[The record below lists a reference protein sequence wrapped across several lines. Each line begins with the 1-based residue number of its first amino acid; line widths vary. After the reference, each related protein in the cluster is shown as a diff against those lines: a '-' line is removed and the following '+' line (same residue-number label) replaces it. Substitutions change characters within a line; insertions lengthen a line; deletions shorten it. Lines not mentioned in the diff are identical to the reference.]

1 MNRKVVISGVDTSKL
16 PKLTKEESQ
25 ELLLRISNG
34 DQEARQ
40 QFLYANLRLVLSI
53 VHRFNFNEELND
65 DVFQVGCL
73 GLTKA
78 LNNFDLK
85 YRVMFSTYAVPMI
98 IGEIRRFL
106 RETTPLKVG
115 RNIRDIAY
123 KIMQARELAAENG
136 EIEPTLED
144 ISKEMQIPERNLQD
158 ALDALSDTISLY
170 DPAYNDGEEGVLV
183 MDQIADHKDIE
194 DKWIDRLDIKRAIKG
209 LSEKEKQVIE
219 LRYYKG
225 KTQSEVS
232 SYCNISQAQVSR
244 LENNALSKLR
254 MALS

>member
-1 MNRKVVISGVDTSKL
+1 MNRKVVIPGVDTSKI
-16 PKLTKEESQ
+16 PKLSKEESHD
-25 ELLLRISNG
+25 LLIKISQG
-34 DQEARQ
+34 DKEARQ
-40 QFLYANLRLVLSI
+40 RFLYANLRLVLSI
-53 VHRFNFNEELND
+53 VHRFNFDERLSD

-85 YRVMFSTYAVPMI
+85 YGVMFSTYAVPMI

-106 RETTPLKVG
+106 RECTPLKVG
-115 RNIRDIAY
+115 RNVRDIAY

-136 EIEPTLED
+136 DIEPTLEN
-144 ISKEMQIPERNLQD
+144 ISKKMNIPERNLQD

-170 DPAYNDGEEGVLV
+170 DPAYNDGEDSVLI
-183 MDQIADHKDIE
+183 MDQIADHKDGE
-194 DKWIDRLDIKRAIKG
+194 EKWIDKLDIKRAING

-244 LENNALSKLR
+244 LENTALSKLR
-254 MALS
+254 LALS

>member
-1 MNRKVVISGVDTSKL
+1 MNKRVTISGVDTSKI
-16 PKLTKEESQ
+16 PKLTKEEAQ
-25 ELLLRISNG
+25 ELLERISKG
-34 DQEARQ
+34 DTEARQ
-40 QFLYANLRLVLSI
+40 QFLYSNLRLVLSI
-53 VHRFNFNEELND
+53 VHRFNFDEQLND

-85 YRVMFSTYAVPMI
+85 YGVMFSTYAVPMI

-106 RETTPLKVG
+106 RETTSLKVG

-123 KIMQARELAAENG
+123 RIMQARELASENG
-136 EIEPTLED
+136 EDEPTLEE
-144 ISKEMQIPERNLQD
+144 ISKMTSIPERNLQE

-183 MDQIADHKDIE
+183 MDQIADHKDTD
-194 DKWIDRLDIKRAIKG
+194 DKWIDKLDLNRAINT

-254 MALS
+254 VALS

>member
-1 MNRKVVISGVDTSKL
+1 MNKKVIISGVDTSKL
-16 PKLTKEESQ
+16 PKLSKEESQ
-25 ELLLRISNG
+25 ELLERISNG
-34 DQEARQ
+34 DNEARQ
-40 QFLYANLRLVLSI
+40 KFLYANLRLVLSI
-53 VHRFNFNEELND
+53 VHRFHFNEELND

-78 LNNFDLK
+78 LNHFDLK
-85 YRVMFSTYAVPMI
+85 YGVMFSTYAVPMI

-115 RNIRDIAY
+115 RNVRDIAY
-123 KIMQARELAAENG
+123 KIMQARELSAENG
-136 EIEPTLED
+136 ESEPTLAE
-144 ISKEMQIPERNLQD
+144 ISSKLDIPERNLQE

-170 DPAYNDGEEGVLV
+170 EPAYNDGEESVLV
-183 MDQIADHKDIE
+183 MDQIADNKDVE
-194 DKWIDRLDIKRAIKG
+194 EKWIDKLDLKRAINS
-209 LSEKEKQVIE
+209 LTERERQVID

-232 SYCNISQAQVSR
+232 SFCNISQAQVSR

-254 MALS
+254 VALS